1 MEAGVGA
8 RVVQIEFA
16 FIHKVT
22 KHANSIYLLRT
33 VMVTLRPSDHHGNSD
48 LTSICSRGSS
58 VLYRFAPPGFPGWRF
73 VLVDL

>member
-1 MEAGVGA
+1 MGAGV
-8 RVVQIEFA
+8 VQMEFA

-48 LTSICSRGSS
+48 FMSICSRGSS
-58 VLYRFAPPGFPGWRF
+58 VPYSSLRGLLLQDFQAGGSS
-73 VLVDL
+73 L